1 MASVIPPPRPV
12 RRLPVIQTVS
22 ATYGFVFGNLRWF
35 VRAAL
40 VPYVMSTLLF
50 ALQVQIPAEE
60 SPGLALLLIAL
71 GLIPYTLFAVSWH
84 RLALLGPAAAV
95 PPIVPPWRPQHSRFL
110 GFFILVTLIGYF
122 VVLPLGILVG
132 GLVMAS
138 VEEVPTLALVLLVP
152 CVTIAMFY
160 LTLRLSFVFPAI
172 SVDERYGLAE
182 SWRHTAGQGMR
193 LLGAMT
199 LAILPIAL
207 TIAALF
213 LIFAGAPLETPPG
226 LPAEVAAPGPSLAAA
241 VVFQVLSSVLG
252 YLLTAVMVS
261 VMSFA
266 FRACTGWVPAPA
278 PSPPIRTGG

>member
-1 MASVIPPPRPV
+1 M

-22 ATYGFVFGNLRWF
+22 ATYRFVFENLRWF

-40 VPYVMSTLLF
+40 VPYVISTLLF

-95 PPIVPPWRPQHSRFL
+95 PPIVPPWRPRHSRFL

-122 VVLPLGILVG
+122 VVLPLAILVG
-132 GLVMAS
+132 GLALAS
-138 VEEVPTLALVLLVP
+138 AKEVPTLVLVLLVP
-152 CVTIAMFY
+152 SVTIAMFY

-182 SWRHTAGQGMR
+182 SWRHTAGQGLR
-193 LLGAMT
+193 LLGAMM
-199 LAILPIAL
+199 LAVLPIAL

-213 LIFAGAPLETPPG
+213 LIFAGAPLETLPEI
-226 LPAEVAAPGPSLAAA
+226 PAEAAAPGSSLVAA
-241 VVFQVLSSVLG
+241 VVFQVLSAVLG

-266 FRACTGWVPAPA
+266 FRACTGWIPAPA
-278 PSPPIRTGG
+278 PSPPVRTEG